1 MNRTINYIHI
11 VHFSLIGVNYRI
23 IKFSKEFQLIKNN
36 ILFQT
41 LILKKYKKEALKFKI
56 MTTSNK
62 TSSQTI
68 LNFEINVAQIYIYI
82 FFFFFAEG
90 QLFATRKVLKRLKHF
105 ISSTVWVSV
114 WSPGRWWR
122 TFHLRVSS
130 VKTFSPAYRC
140 VWVFFFTSYRR
151 LTTMW
156 DCGSNRWSQSLTVW
170 EIITFIDHKK
180 RQRWS
185 ARTDFLFKKP

>member
-1 MNRTINYIHI
+1 MWHKYTYIDFLYFCRSPTFCNQEGVEEI
-11 VHFSLIGVNYRI
+11 KTLYFLYSL
-23 IKFSKEFQLIKNN
+23 SL
-36 ILFQT
+36 
-41 LILKKYKKEALKFKI
+41 
-56 MTTSNK
+56 
-62 TSSQTI
+62 
-68 LNFEINVAQIYIYI
+68 
-82 FFFFFAEG
+82 
-90 QLFATRKVLKRLKHF
+90 
-105 ISSTVWVSV
+105 SV

-156 DCGSNRWSQSLTVW
+156 DCGSIRWTQSLTVW

-180 RQRWS
+180 DTVVCAYRFPVQEAINYFPQTFQMLVPTNLS
-185 ARTDFLFKKP
+185 LKQTSYFV